1 MTKTNVTSHSHS
13 ISIHLVD
20 NNIRGKRVKM
30 GRIMGWLDSLISVGL
45 LLGAFILCA
54 YGVNGVIQGSIL
66 GALSLTLGIV
76 CVGLSCMGP
85 VRLKEYIKG

>member
-1 MTKTNVTSHSHS
+1 
-13 ISIHLVD
+13 VD

-45 LLGAFILCA
+45 LLVAFILCA
-54 YGVNGVIQGSIL
+54 YGVGGLIQGSIL
-66 GALSLTLGIV
+66 GALSLFLGIV

-85 VRLKEYIKG
+85 VRLKEYIEG